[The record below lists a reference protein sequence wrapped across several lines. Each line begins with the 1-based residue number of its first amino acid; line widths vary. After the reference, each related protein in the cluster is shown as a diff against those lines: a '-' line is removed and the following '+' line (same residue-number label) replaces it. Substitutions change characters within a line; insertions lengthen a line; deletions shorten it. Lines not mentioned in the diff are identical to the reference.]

1 MARVMNENDERH
13 RIPVVARINIK
24 PAAHEALRAIA
35 RHERLSVATLIG
47 AAIDQ
52 FLTARST

>member
-1 MARVMNENDERH
+1 MNENDERH
-13 RIPVVARINIK
+13 RVPVVARINIK

-52 FLTARST
+52 YLTARST

>member
-1 MARVMNENDERH
+1 MMCAMNENDERH
-13 RIPVVARINIK
+13 RVPVIARINIK

-52 FLTARST
+52 YLTARST